1 MATEPVTI
9 VVGAEDAASRKLA
22 KVGESVE
29 KVEQGIQNFGDRAS
43 AAGFDVASLLDKF
56 GGDELTK
63 FTGQLGN
70 AATALK
76 EFNEQKRAG
85 NKGLRGYKLA
95 LIAAVFEGG
104 RQFGAWLS
112 GAKSDLADFNAELE
126 RSAEQQAKAFQ
137 SRDRQ
142 DQDAQLGLSGNPG
155 RRAEQLKVLI
165 SEAEARLSGA
175 EKAEERARALVADNE
190 TKFGLAQSGA
200 RAAISKL
207 HESYVQDVKEA
218 EASTADYSER
228 LQELRIQL
236 RRLTEAEE
244 RQDLVNRGRKIIA
257 NKKAVNDLIQSLV
270 AQHEALEGIVQTD
283 RERDLEAA
291 RRAKAS
297 SADIKK
303 IESMHNLIDASKEL
317 KRVEEE
323 RAAAQE
329 EANRVAAQEK
339 VARDRASERSR
350 LKEENEALRERNRLE
365 QEAARI
371 IESNLTLRQRFEND
385 IANLRNLLGEGLL
398 TGDQVVKEAEKLK
411 RGLLD
416 KIRED
421 SKQGSPIAD
430 NDALQSR
437 VLSGAGR
444 VDRAAE
450 ANKQRQSIDKRLEQ
464 ANGHAQL
471 QIEILK
477 GIADSK
483 SRNRVLVT
491 L

>member
-9 VVGAEDAASRKLA
+9 VVGAEDAASQQLA

-29 KVEQGIQNFGDRAS
+29 KVEQGIQNFGDRANS
-43 AAGFDVASLLDKF
+43 AGFDVASLLDQF
-56 GGDELTK
+56 GGPELSN
-63 FTGQLGN
+63 FAGQLGD

-76 EFNEQKRAG
+76 DFNEQKRAG
-85 NKGLRGYKLA
+85 NKGLGAYKLA

-126 RSAEQQAKAFQ
+126 RSSELQTQAFK
-137 SRDRQ
+137 SRDIQ
-142 DQDAQLGLSGNPG
+142 DQDAQLGLSSNSAE
-155 RRAEQLKVLI
+155 RSEQLRVLI
-165 SEAEARLSGA
+165 SEAETRVSAAATA
-175 EKAEERARALVADNE
+175 EARARKLVADNE
-190 TKFGLAQSGA
+190 EKIGLAQAS
-200 RAAISKL
+200 ISKL
-207 HESYVQDVKEA
+207 HASFIQDLEEA

-228 LQELRIQL
+228 LQDLRVQL
-236 RRLTEAEE
+236 RRLNEASE
-244 RQDLVNRGRKIIA
+244 RQAKIDA
-257 NKKAVNDLIQSLV
+257 AKKLNDDARAVDNLIQSLA
-270 AQHEALEGIVQTD
+270 AQHDVLEGIVQTE
-283 RERDLEAA
+283 RERDLDAA
-291 RRAKAS
+291 RRANAS
-297 SADIKK
+297 NADLAK

-339 VARDRASERSR
+339 VARDRQAEQSR
-350 LKEENEALRERNRLE
+350 LKKENEALRERNRLE

-371 IESNLTLRQRFEND
+371 IESNLTLKQRFEKD
-385 IANLRNLLGEGLL
+385 IANLKNLVGKGLL
-398 TGDQVVKEAEKLK
+398 TGEEVTKEAEKLK
-411 RGLLD
+411 KGVLD

-421 SKQGSPIAD
+421 SRQASPIAD

-450 ANKQRQSIDKRLEQ
+450 ANKQRQAIDKRLER
-464 ANGHAQL
+464 ANAFAER
-471 QIEILK
+471 QIEILQS
-477 GIADSK
+477 IADFK

>member
-43 AAGFDVASLLDKF
+43 AAGFDVASLLDQF
-56 GGDELTK
+56 GGDELKK

-70 AATALK
+70 AARSLRD
-76 EFNEQKRAG
+76 FNKLKRAG
-85 NKGLRGYKLA
+85 SKWILAYKLA

-112 GAKSDLADFNAELE
+112 GAKSDLAKFNDELK
-126 RSAEQQAKAFQ
+126 RSEDQQAKTFK
-137 SRDRQ
+137 SRDIQ
-142 DQDAQLGLSGNPG
+142 DQDAQLRLSGNTKE
-155 RRAEQLKVLI
+155 RLEQLNVLI
-165 SEAEARLSGA
+165 SEAETRLSGA
-175 EKAEERARALVADNE
+175 GKAEARALEQVEN
-190 TKFGLAQSGA
+190 SGKKIGSS
-200 RAAISKL
+200 ISKL
-207 HESYVQDVKEA
+207 HASYVQDLNEAKASVADYAERLQDLRIQQRRLA
-218 EASTADYSER
+218 EASER
-228 LQELRIQL
+228 NGKR
-236 RRLTEAEE
+236 EA
-244 RQDLVNRGRKIIA
+244 LLARGRKIIA
-257 NKKAVNDLIQSLV
+257 NKKAVNDLIQSLA
-270 AQHEALEGIVQTD
+270 AQQDALDGIVQTE
-283 RERDLEAA
+283 RERDLETA

-297 SADIKK
+297 STDIKK

-339 VARDRASERSR
+339 VARDRAAERSR

-421 SKQGSPIAD
+421 SKQASPIAD

>member
-9 VVGAEDAASRKLA
+9 VVGAEDAASQQLA

-29 KVEQGIQNFGDRAS
+29 KVEQGIQNFGDRANS
-43 AAGFDVASLLDKF
+43 AGFDVASLLDQF
-56 GGDELTK
+56 GGPELSN
-63 FTGQLGN
+63 FAGQLGD

-76 EFNEQKRAG
+76 DFNEQKRAG
-85 NKGLRGYKLA
+85 NKGLGAYKLA

-126 RSAEQQAKAFQ
+126 RSSELQTQAFK
-137 SRDRQ
+137 SRDIQ
-142 DQDAQLGLSGNPG
+142 DQDAQLGLSSNSAE
-155 RRAEQLKVLI
+155 RSEQLRVLI
-165 SEAEARLSGA
+165 SEAETRVSAAATA
-175 EKAEERARALVADNE
+175 EARARKLVADNE
-190 TKFGLAQSGA
+190 EKIGLAQAS
-200 RAAISKL
+200 ISKL
-207 HESYVQDVKEA
+207 HASFIQDLEEA

-228 LQELRIQL
+228 LQDLRVQL
-236 RRLTEAEE
+236 RRLNEASE
-244 RQDLVNRGRKIIA
+244 RQAKIDA
-257 NKKAVNDLIQSLV
+257 AKKLNDDARAVDNLIQSLA
-270 AQHEALEGIVQTD
+270 AQHDVLEGIVQIE
-283 RERDLEAA
+283 RERDLDAA
-291 RRAKAS
+291 RRANAS
-297 SADIKK
+297 NADLAK

-339 VARDRASERSR
+339 VARDRQAEQSR
-350 LKEENEALRERNRLE
+350 LKKENEALRERNRLE

-371 IESNLTLRQRFEND
+371 IESNLTLKQRFEKD
-385 IANLRNLLGEGLL
+385 IANLKNLVGKGLL
-398 TGDQVVKEAEKLK
+398 TGEEVTKEAEKLK
-411 RGLLD
+411 KGVLD

-421 SKQGSPIAD
+421 SRQASPIAD

-450 ANKQRQSIDKRLEQ
+450 ANKQRQAIDKRLER
-464 ANGHAQL
+464 ANAFAER
-471 QIEILK
+471 QIEILQS
-477 GIADSK
+477 IADFK

>member
-9 VVGAEDAASRKLA
+9 VVGAEDAASQKLA
-22 KVGESVE
+22 KVGDSVE

-43 AAGFDVASLLDKF
+43 SAGFDVASLLDKF
-56 GGDELTK
+56 GGEELTK

-76 EFNEQKRAG
+76 DFNEQKRAG
-85 NKGLRGYKLA
+85 NKGLGAYKLA
-95 LIAAVFEGG
+95 LVAAVFEGG

-112 GAKSDLADFNAELE
+112 GVKSDLADFNAELE

-137 SRDRQ
+137 SRDVR
-142 DQDAQLGLSGNPG
+142 DQDAQLSLSRNSNE
-155 RRAEQLKVLI
+155 RAKQLKVLI
-165 SEAEARLSGA
+165 SEAETRLSGA
-175 EKAEERARALVADNE
+175 GDAVDRALEQVKRNE
-190 TKFGLAQSGA
+190 KKLGSS
-200 RAAISKL
+200 ISKL
-207 HESYVQDVKEA
+207 HASFVQDLKEA
-218 EASTADYSER
+218 EASAADYGKR
-228 LQELRIQL
+228 LLDLQIQL

-244 RQDLVNRGRKIIA
+244 RNGKRQAFLARGRKIIA
-257 NKKAVNDLIQSLV
+257 NKKAVNDLIQSLA
-270 AQHEALEGIVQTD
+270 AQQDALDGIVQTE

-291 RRAKAS
+291 RRARAS
-297 SADIKK
+297 STDIKK

-317 KRVEEE
+317 KQAEEE

-339 VARDRASERSR
+339 VARDRAAERSR
-350 LKEENEALRERNRLE
+350 LKEENDALRERNRLE

-371 IESNLTLRQRFEND
+371 IESNLTLKQRFEKD
-385 IANLRNLLGEGLL
+385 IANLKNLVGEGLL
-398 TGDQVVKEAEKLK
+398 SGEQVAKEAEKLK
-411 RGLLD
+411 RGVLD

-421 SKQGSPIAD
+421 SRQSSPIAD

-450 ANKQRQSIDKRLEQ
+450 ANKQRQGIDKRLER
-464 ANGHAQL
+464 ANVFAEQQIQIL
-471 QIEILK
+471 QKL
-477 GIADSK
+477 ADRAPR
-483 SRNRVLVT
+483 SRKLVT

>member
-43 AAGFDVASLLDKF
+43 SAGFDVASLLDQF
-56 GGDELTK
+56 GGDELSN

-70 AATALK
+70 AAAALK
-76 EFNEQKRAG
+76 DFNEQKRAG
-85 NKGLRGYKLA
+85 NKGLGAYKLA
-95 LIAAVFEGG
+95 LVAAVFEGG

-112 GAKSDLADFNAELE
+112 GAKSDLAEFNAELE

-142 DQDAQLGLSGNPG
+142 DQDAQLRLSGNSEK
-155 RRAEQLKVLI
+155 RAEKLKVLI
-165 SEAEARLSGA
+165 AEAEARLSGA
-175 EKAEERARALVADNE
+175 GDAVARATKQVEDNE
-190 TKFGLAQSGA
+190 KKIGLAQASF
-200 RAAISKL
+200 SKL
-207 HESYVQDVKEA
+207 HASFVQDLEEA
-218 EASTADYSER
+218 EASSADYGER
-228 LQELRIQL
+228 LQDLRIQF
-236 RRLTEAEE
+236 RRLTEATE
-244 RQDLVNRGRKIIA
+244 RQAKIERGRKIIA
-257 NKKAVNDLIQSLV
+257 NRNAVNDLIQSLV
-270 AQHEALEGIVQTD
+270 AQHDALEGIVQTE

-339 VARDRASERSR
+339 VARDRAAERSR

-411 RGLLD
+411 RGVLD

>member
-9 VVGAEDAASRKLA
+9 VVGAEDAASQQLA
-22 KVGESVE
+22 KVSDSVE

-43 AAGFDVASLLDKF
+43 AAGFDVASLLEQF
-56 GGDELTK
+56 GGDELSN

-70 AATALK
+70 AASALK
-76 EFNEQKRAG
+76 DFNEQKRAG
-85 NKGLRGYKLA
+85 NKGLAAYKLA

-112 GAKSDLADFNAELE
+112 GAKSDLAKFNDELK
-126 RSAEQQAKAFQ
+126 RSEDQQAKTFKG
-137 SRDRQ
+137 RDIR
-142 DQDAQLGLSGNPG
+142 DQDAQLRLSGNSG
-155 RRAEQLKVLI
+155 ERSEQLKVLI
-165 SEAEARLSGA
+165 SEAETRLSAAGDA
-175 EKAEERARALVADNE
+175 EARARKLVADNE
-190 TKFGLAQSGA
+190 KKIGLAQAS
-200 RAAISKL
+200 ISKL
-207 HESYVQDVKEA
+207 HASFIQDLEEA

-228 LQELRIQL
+228 LQGLRIQF
-236 RRLTEAEE
+236 RRLSEATE
-244 RQDLVNRGRKIIA
+244 RQAKIERGRKINE
-257 NKKAVNDLIQSLV
+257 NKQAVQNLIQSLV
-270 AQHEALEGIVQTD
+270 AQHDVLEGIVQTE
-283 RERDLEAA
+283 RERDLEEA
-291 RRAKAS
+291 RRANAS
-297 SADIKK
+297 STDIKK

-339 VARDRASERSR
+339 VARDRAAERSR